1 MAAAMR
7 GLVVQGGGMR
17 GIYSAGAM
25 SALADAG
32 LADSFSHIYASSS
45 GAINAAYLMSG
56 QTDFVAAGYAEH
68 LNKASPFIR
77 YWRLTKLVDIDYLV
91 DSILKHPDFSLDV
104 RAVVNSP
111 TTLNIVV
118 TDLQTAEAVEITSKD
133 IAGWDASGQAFYE
146 LLRATSALPLF
157 YGRAVEIAGGTYVD
171 GGVSDAIP
179 LLRAIAA
186 GCTDITVVTTRN
198 PGFRRTEKR
207 GIKRILGSF
216 LLSAYSKA
224 LRHQL
229 LNEDLLFNKTM
240 NLLQNPSELADKIQI
255 TWISPSDDSR
265 LAGRT
270 TRGRAKLWDCARMAR
285 EDVFR
290 ALGVSIAKINLLA
303 DVRQP

>member
-1 MAAAMR
+1 MAPEMR

-32 LADSFSHIYASSS
+32 LADSFSHIFASSS

-56 QTDFVAAGYAEH
+56 QTDIVAAGYADH
-68 LNKASPFIR
+68 LNKALPFIR

-91 DSILKHPDFSLDV
+91 DSILKHPEFPLDV
-104 RAVVNSP
+104 RAVINSP
-111 TTLNIVV
+111 TILHVVV
-118 TDLQTAEAVEITSKD
+118 TDLHSAEAVEITSKD
-133 IAGWDASGQAFYE
+133 IAEWDASGKVFYE
-146 LLRATSALPLF
+146 LLRATSALPLI
-157 YGRAVEIAGGTYVD
+157 YGRAVEIAGGIYVD

-198 PGFRRTEKR
+198 PGFRRTRKR
-207 GIKRILGSF
+207 GIKRILGSL

-224 LRHQL
+224 LRRQL

-240 NLLQNPSELADKIQI
+240 NLLQKPDELADKIRI
-255 TWISPSDDSR
+255 TWVSPSDDSR

-270 TRGRAKLWDCARMAR
+270 TRGRDKLWDCAHMAR

-290 ALGVSIAKINLLA
+290 TLGVS
-303 DVRQP
+303 VP

>member
-1 MAAAMR
+1 MAPEMR

-32 LADSFSHIYASSS
+32 LADSFSHIFASSS

-56 QTDFVAAGYAEH
+56 QTDIVAAGYADH
-68 LNKASPFIR
+68 LNKALPFIR

-91 DSILKHPDFSLDV
+91 DSILKHPEFPLDV
-104 RAVVNSP
+104 RAVINSP
-111 TTLNIVV
+111 TILHVVV
-118 TDLQTAEAVEITSKD
+118 TDLHSAEAVEITSKD
-133 IAGWDASGQAFYE
+133 IAGWDASGKVFYE
-146 LLRATSALPLF
+146 LLRATSALPLI
-157 YGRAVEIAGGTYVD
+157 YGRAVEIAGGIYVD

-198 PGFRRTEKR
+198 PGFRRTRKR
-207 GIKRILGSF
+207 GIKRILGSL

-224 LRHQL
+224 LRRQL

-240 NLLQNPSELADKIQI
+240 NLLQKPDELADKIRI
-255 TWISPSDDSR
+255 TWVSPSDDSR

-270 TRGRAKLWDCARMAR
+270 TRGRDKLWDCAHMAR

-290 ALGVSIAKINLLA
+290 TLGVS
-303 DVRQP
+303 VP

>member
-1 MAAAMR
+1 MAPEMR

-32 LADSFSHIYASSS
+32 LADSFSHIFASSS

-56 QTDFVAAGYAEH
+56 QTDIVAAGYADH
-68 LNKASPFIR
+68 LNKALPFIR
-77 YWRLTKLVDIDYLV
+77 YWRLTKVVDIDYLV
-91 DSILKHPDFSLDV
+91 DSILKHPEFPLDV
-104 RAVVNSP
+104 RAVINSP
-111 TTLNIVV
+111 TILHVVV
-118 TDLQTAEAVEITSKD
+118 TDLHSAEAVEITSKD
-133 IAGWDASGQAFYE
+133 IARWDASGKVFYE
-146 LLRATSALPLF
+146 LLRATSALPLI
-157 YGRAVEIAGGTYVD
+157 YGRAVEIAGRIYVD

-198 PGFRRTEKR
+198 PGFRRTGKR
-207 GIKRILGSF
+207 GIKRILGSL

-224 LRHQL
+224 LRRQL

-240 NLLQNPSELADKIQI
+240 NLLQKPDELADKIRI
-255 TWISPSDDSR
+255 TWVSPSDDSR

-270 TRGRAKLWDCARMAR
+270 TRGRDKLWDCAHMAR

-290 ALGVSIAKINLLA
+290 TLGVS
-303 DVRQP
+303 VP